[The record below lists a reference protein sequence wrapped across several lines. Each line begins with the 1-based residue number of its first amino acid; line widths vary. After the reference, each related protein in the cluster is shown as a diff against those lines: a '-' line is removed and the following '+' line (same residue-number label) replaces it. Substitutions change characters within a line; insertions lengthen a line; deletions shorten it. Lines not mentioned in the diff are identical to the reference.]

1 MHFLPDVY
9 VPCEQC
15 HGKRYNRETLEVRF
29 KGKTIADVL
38 DMPVEE
44 ALEFFEHIPKI
55 RRRLETLNDVGLGYI
70 RLGQPATTLSGGEAQ
85 RVKLATELSKVATG
99 RTLYILDE
107 PTTGLHFADVERLL
121 EVLHRLVDAGNSV
134 VVIEHNLDVIKTAD
148 RIIDMGPEGGDEGG
162 TLVAAG
168 TPEEV
173 AGTPGSAHRRV
184 PRRARDAGGTTR
196 DARQEAS
203 SEGRRSRV
211 IEVVE
216 LRKRYA
222 PKAPEAVAGI
232 SFEARRGEVFGLL
245 GPNGAGKTTTIGALT
260 TRVRPTSGYVA
271 IDGIDV
277 QADPVAVKQRIAV
290 VPQRPNLDRQLKA
303 IENLTFHA
311 AYFGYGRAE
320 RRKRALEVMKA
331 LGLEGREDEDVN
343 NLSGGMAQRL
353 LIARA
358 LMHRPQV
365 LFLDEPTTG
374 LDPQSRLFLWDRIEE
389 LREAGTTILL
399 TTHDMVEADRLCDNI
414 AIVDHGTI
422 VALDTPSGLRR
433 LLPGAGGVEVVATGL
448 ADADG
453 ALGAFGE
460 VEVAGTADGRRQ
472 IRIYGDGV
480 DPAAVVDAVRGV
492 GGEMLELRRLE
503 GSLEDVFVHLT
514 GRDLR

>member
-1 MHFLPDVY
+1 
-9 VPCEQC
+9 
-15 HGKRYNRETLEVRF
+15 
-29 KGKTIADVL
+29 
-38 DMPVEE
+38 
-44 ALEFFEHIPKI
+44 
-55 RRRLETLNDVGLGYI
+55 
-70 RLGQPATTLSGGEAQ
+70 
-85 RVKLATELSKVATG
+85 
-99 RTLYILDE
+99 
-107 PTTGLHFADVERLL
+107 
-121 EVLHRLVDAGNSV
+121 
-134 VVIEHNLDVIKTAD
+134 
-148 RIIDMGPEGGDEGG
+148 
-162 TLVAAG
+162 
-168 TPEEV
+168 
-173 AGTPGSAHRRV
+173 
-184 PRRARDAGGTTR
+184 
-196 DARQEAS
+196 
-203 SEGRRSRV
+203 V

-232 SFEARRGEVFGLL
+232 SFQARRGEVFGLL

-260 TRVRPTSGYVA
+260 TRVRPTSGYAA

-311 AYFGYGRAE
+311 AYFGYGRGE
-320 RRKRALEVMKA
+320 RRRRALEVMAA

-389 LREAGTTILL
+389 MREAGTTILL
-399 TTHDMVEADRLCDNI
+399 TTHDMVEADRLCDHI

-453 ALGAFGE
+453 ALSAFGE

-472 IRIYGDGV
+472 VRIYGDGV
-480 DPAAVVDAVRGV
+480 DPAAVVDAVRGA

>member
-1 MHFLPDVY
+1 
-9 VPCEQC
+9 
-15 HGKRYNRETLEVRF
+15 
-29 KGKTIADVL
+29 
-38 DMPVEE
+38 
-44 ALEFFEHIPKI
+44 
-55 RRRLETLNDVGLGYI
+55 
-70 RLGQPATTLSGGEAQ
+70 
-85 RVKLATELSKVATG
+85 
-99 RTLYILDE
+99 
-107 PTTGLHFADVERLL
+107 
-121 EVLHRLVDAGNSV
+121 
-134 VVIEHNLDVIKTAD
+134 
-148 RIIDMGPEGGDEGG
+148 
-162 TLVAAG
+162 
-168 TPEEV
+168 
-173 AGTPGSAHRRV
+173 
-184 PRRARDAGGTTR
+184 
-196 DARQEAS
+196 
-203 SEGRRSRV
+203 V

-277 QADPVAVKQRIAV
+277 QANPVAVKQRIAV

-320 RRKRALEVMKA
+320 RRKRAEEVMKA

-433 LLPGAGGVEVVATGL
+433 LLPGAGGVEVVATGM

-453 ALGAFGE
+453 ALGSFGE

-472 IRIYGDGV
+472 IRIYGDGI
-480 DPAAVVDAVRGV
+480 DPAAIVDAVRDS

>member
-1 MHFLPDVY
+1 
-9 VPCEQC
+9 
-15 HGKRYNRETLEVRF
+15 
-29 KGKTIADVL
+29 
-38 DMPVEE
+38 
-44 ALEFFEHIPKI
+44 
-55 RRRLETLNDVGLGYI
+55 
-70 RLGQPATTLSGGEAQ
+70 
-85 RVKLATELSKVATG
+85 
-99 RTLYILDE
+99 
-107 PTTGLHFADVERLL
+107 
-121 EVLHRLVDAGNSV
+121 
-134 VVIEHNLDVIKTAD
+134 
-148 RIIDMGPEGGDEGG
+148 
-162 TLVAAG
+162 
-168 TPEEV
+168 
-173 AGTPGSAHRRV
+173 
-184 PRRARDAGGTTR
+184 
-196 DARQEAS
+196 
-203 SEGRRSRV
+203 V

>member
-1 MHFLPDVY
+1 M
-9 VPCEQC
+9 
-15 HGKRYNRETLEVRF
+15 
-29 KGKTIADVL
+29 
-38 DMPVEE
+38 
-44 ALEFFEHIPKI
+44 
-55 RRRLETLNDVGLGYI
+55 
-70 RLGQPATTLSGGEAQ
+70 
-85 RVKLATELSKVATG
+85 
-99 RTLYILDE
+99 
-107 PTTGLHFADVERLL
+107 
-121 EVLHRLVDAGNSV
+121 
-134 VVIEHNLDVIKTAD
+134 
-148 RIIDMGPEGGDEGG
+148 
-162 TLVAAG
+162 
-168 TPEEV
+168 
-173 AGTPGSAHRRV
+173 
-184 PRRARDAGGTTR
+184 
-196 DARQEAS
+196 
-203 SEGRRSRV
+203 

-448 ADADG
+448 ADVDG